1 MISSKSHGAAKRRRS
16 QGLCLPE
23 SAVPA
28 RRLLPNRREACQSW
42 PLGRVRREDVAAP
55 TASTSAASASAAATT
70 AAEQLPSVLPHG
82 LHPATAA
89 RPGLRRHPA
98 PQLHRSPRRSR
109 PRSSPVRRRHEW
121 RRLRGVIRRRGAGPL
136 WDELPEPGAPQRY
149 ALRRIRLQPGV
160 SALSVAP
167 RQERRRPPPS
177 RRLARPPARRSF
189 VASRRSLPAPCPAR
203 LCSRRAAHG
212 RLSRWRRRR

>member
-121 RRLRGVIRRRGAGPL
+121 RRLRGVIRRRGAGSL
-136 WDELPEPGAPQRY
+136 WDELPEPGRHNATRCDVSDFSPVSARFQSLLDKNVGG
-149 ALRRIRLQPGV
+149 LRRRD
-160 SALSVAP
+160 
-167 RQERRRPPPS
+167 
-177 RRLARPPARRSF
+177 
-189 VASRRSLPAPCPAR
+189 ASRVRPLVD
-203 LCSRRAAHG
+203 L
-212 RLSRWRRRR
+212 L